1 MKPILAH
8 LILALLFLTGCVAR
22 VNENALV
29 RSATGVKLA
38 DGNSSDG
45 RWQIR
50 SFDMPRP
57 SSVTLYTALFTR
69 PNSTALVLYFGGN
82 GFVISGHHQH
92 VLDAY
97 KNQPVDVLMVDHR
110 GYGGST
116 GVASLKDLMEDAI
129 PVYDYARGLV
139 EYQGKPVI
147 VHGQSLGSFM
157 AGEVAKERR
166 LDALVLESSATT
178 ADDWIQGFVDNSV
191 FVRRGVVQGNLKGMG
206 NLEVMA
212 TLDEPALF
220 VVGEKDATTRSQMSV
235 KLFSAANI
243 PADQKELLIVPNA
256 GHNNASRSD
265 LYTEAF
271 TRLLALARQKGV

>member
-1 MKPILAH
+1 MKPIFAH
-8 LILALLFLTGCVAR
+8 LILALLILTGCVAH
-22 VNENALV
+22 VSENALV
-29 RSATGVKLA
+29 RATIGVRLA

-50 SFDMPRP
+50 SFDIPRP
-57 SSVTLYTALFTR
+57 NSVTLYTALFTR

-82 GFVISGHHQH
+82 GFVISGHHQN

-97 KNQPVDVLMVDHR
+97 KNQPVDILMVDHR

-116 GVASLKDLMEDAI
+116 GMASIKDLMEDAI

-139 EYQGKPVI
+139 DYQDKPVI

-157 AGEVAKERR
+157 AGEVAKERS

-178 ADDWIQGFVDNSV
+178 AEDWIQGFVDNSV

-212 TLDEPALF
+212 TLDEPVLF
-220 VVGEKDATTRSQMSV
+220 VVGEKDATTRSEMSI

-265 LYTEAF
+265 VYSEAF
-271 TRLLALARQKGV
+271 TRLLALVRQKGV